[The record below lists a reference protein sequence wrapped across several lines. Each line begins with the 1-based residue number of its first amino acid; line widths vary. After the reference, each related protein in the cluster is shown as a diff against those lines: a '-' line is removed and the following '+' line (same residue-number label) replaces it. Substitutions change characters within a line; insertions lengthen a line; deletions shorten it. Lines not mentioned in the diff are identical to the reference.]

1 MTNDNILIPRRK
13 YGAVFAAL
21 AIFLLADYLFKGVL
35 YIGYWCN
42 TLDVLAYYERFAIA
56 LFICAAI
63 FLRAPYLCAEERV
76 LFLYAAWVCITRL
89 LNGDLRLMSDYDYFI
104 KSVVMCSAF
113 TGVGLVLTEKGRRAF
128 INAASFIYCAVML
141 FFAVLG
147 IYAVVRGIVIDLPFE
162 ITVGISK
169 ERGTNFIEIS
179 NIIRTVSGMWFCI
192 AACLTLYLMF
202 AYKNRVFRVF
212 AGVCAFIFYCA
223 VALSFGRTAM
233 LAMCAAVAMLGMLL
247 VLRRL
252 AGKSVRVKAVALAVT
267 AAVLLLASYK
277 GYGLVQAAFS
287 RLAAVCTV
295 ESVQT
300 EPFAPAE
307 DAEPAAE
314 AAADSNGTEQPA
326 FVENRS
332 LFDLTGRTDI
342 WRYGFI
348 TLKNDPTVLLRGG
361 LVDDYMRASNALNP
375 ATEYKQHMHNFLLDS
390 LMLTGL
396 VGLVLLAVF
405 AVLLVVR
412 MVRLFFATDAQVG
425 FEKKLL
431 TLPLA
436 AILLENT
443 MEAVIFRYTD
453 PISICFFLV
462 AGVFLAYSY
471 ELLPEKK
478 LHLSKT

>member
-21 AIFLLADYLFKGVL
+21 TIFLLADYLFKGVL

-104 KSVVMCSAF
+104 RSVVMCSAF
-113 TGVGLVLTEKGRRAF
+113 TGVGLVLAEKGRRAF

-169 ERGTNFIEIS
+169 KGGTNFIEIS
-179 NIIRTVSGMWFCI
+179 NISRTVSGMWFCI

-247 VLRRL
+247 VPAPARGEERSRQGRC
-252 AGKSVRVKAVALAVT
+252 ACRYGGGT
-267 AAVLLLASYK
+267 AA
-277 GYGLVQAAFS
+277 GL
-287 RLAAVCTV
+287 
-295 ESVQT
+295 
-300 EPFAPAE
+300 
-307 DAEPAAE
+307 
-314 AAADSNGTEQPA
+314 
-326 FVENRS
+326 
-332 LFDLTGRTDI
+332 I
-342 WRYGFI
+342 
-348 TLKNDPTVLLRGG
+348 
-361 LVDDYMRASNALNP
+361 
-375 ATEYKQHMHNFLLDS
+375 
-390 LMLTGL
+390 
-396 VGLVLLAVF
+396 
-405 AVLLVVR
+405 
-412 MVRLFFATDAQVG
+412 
-425 FEKKLL
+425 
-431 TLPLA
+431 
-436 AILLENT
+436 
-443 MEAVIFRYTD
+443 
-453 PISICFFLV
+453 
-462 AGVFLAYSY
+462 
-471 ELLPEKK
+471 
-478 LHLSKT
+478 